1 MSRAAEDPLPSDR
14 FEELLKAAS
23 PAYGLELTPETL
35 AGAGAYLESLDS
47 WRRKTNLTGALSAQE
62 LAEHTLESM
71 LGAGLIPQRSA
82 VADVGS
88 GAGFPGVPLAIYRP
102 DLSVALVEPRHK
114 RAAFLRHVARVV
126 PLRNVAVYEARIES
140 LDAEAFDAVA
150 TRAVGALP
158 EWLGDGSLVRPGG
171 GLLAWT
177 TESDRM
183 AEALLPRF
191 RLETTLPIPGS
202 RSRQIALFRRV

>member
-47 WRRKTNLTGALSAQE
+47 WRRKTNLTGDLSAHE

-71 LGAGLIPQRSA
+71 LGAGLIPQRA
-82 VADVGS
+82 TVADVGS
-88 GAGFPGVPLAIYRP
+88 GAGFPGVPLAIYRL

-114 RAAFLRHVARVV
+114 RAAFLRHVARVL
-126 PLRNVAVYEARIES
+126 PLPNATVHESRIEG
-140 LDAEAFDAVA
+140 LHGKTVDAVA

-177 TESDRM
+177 TEADRM
-183 AEALLPRF
+183 AETLLPRF